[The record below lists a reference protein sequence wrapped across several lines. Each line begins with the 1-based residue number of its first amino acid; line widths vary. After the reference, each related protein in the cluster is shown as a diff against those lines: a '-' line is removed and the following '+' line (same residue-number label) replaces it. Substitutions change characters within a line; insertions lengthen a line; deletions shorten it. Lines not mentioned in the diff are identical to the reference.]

1 MAQSICNLFHKPRN
15 LRAQPYR
22 DAFMT
27 NQEIARILIHISE
40 ILDIQGD
47 NPFKIRAYI
56 KASQTT
62 ENLTY
67 QLSSLQDKDKTGQLP
82 GIGEGIAKKIKEL
95 METGKLKYYEDLKKS
110 EYAPLTEF
118 LKIPGMGPKHAGL
131 VYDKLGINTEN
142 GLKKAA
148 EEGKLR
154 VLHGLGE
161 KVEQNILQGIRQ
173 VQKYKERFP
182 LAFIYPRAQI
192 ILEEIKKLKEIEQ
205 ITLAGSLRR
214 MRETIADVDILAS
227 SDHAEKVMEAFVSLP
242 QTDKVAA
249 KGNTK
254 SSIVTKDGFQ
264 VDLRVVRPESFGAA
278 SHYFTGSKAHN
289 IRIRSLGADKRLRIN
304 EYGVFNKEKRI
315 AGKTEEEIFESVN
328 LPYIPPEQREDQGEI
343 EAAQNGKL
351 PSLIELQD
359 IKGDLHIHTSWTDG
373 NNTIEEMAQA
383 AQNRGYRYIAICDHS
398 PAVGIT
404 NGLTQERILKQI
416 EEIERLNRELKDF
429 KILSGIEVDIR
440 SNSQLDLADEILKE
454 LDLVVAA
461 VHTRF
466 SQPKGE
472 MTDRIMKAIENPNVD
487 IIAHPTGR
495 LIGKREPYQ
504 VDMDKIM
511 DACKANAKVLELNAY
526 PERLDLSGI
535 NCRKAKEKG
544 VKIAIST
551 DAHTDVHLRWM
562 KFGVAT
568 ARRGWIE
575 PHDVVNTLTLS
586 EFLEF
591 LGHRTF
597 KF

>member
-1 MAQSICNLFHKPRN
+1 
-15 LRAQPYR
+15 
-22 DAFMT
+22 MT
-27 NQEIARILIHISE
+27 NQEIAQILVHISN
-40 ILDIQGD
+40 ILDIQGE
-47 NPFKIRAYI
+47 NPFKIRAHI
-56 KASQTT
+56 KASQTI

-67 QLSSLQDKDKTGQLP
+67 QLSSLEDKDKIVGLP

-95 METGKLKYYEDLKKS
+95 LETGKLKYYEDLKKS

-118 LKIPGMGPKHAGL
+118 LKIPGTGPKHAKL
-131 VYDKLGINTEN
+131 VYDELGIRTEE

-161 KVEQNILQGIRQ
+161 KVEQNILQGIQQ
-173 VQKYKERFP
+173 VQKYKERLP

-192 ILEEIKKLKEIEQ
+192 ILEETRKIKEIKQ
-205 ITLAGSLRR
+205 IILAGSLRR

-227 SDHAEKVMEAFVSLP
+227 SDHAEEVMEDFVNLP
-242 QTDKVAA
+242 QADKVVA

-254 SSIVTKDGFQ
+254 SSIVTRDGFQ

-289 IRIRSLGADKRLRIN
+289 IRIRSLGVNKGLKIN
-304 EYGVFNKEKRI
+304 EYGVFKKEKRI
-315 AGKTEEEIFESVN
+315 AGETEEEIFKSVN
-328 LPYIPPEQREDQGEI
+328 LPYIPPELREDQGEI
-343 EAAQNGKL
+343 EVAQNGKI
-351 PSLIELQD
+351 PSLIELKD
-359 IKGDLHIHTSWTDG
+359 ITGDLHVHTDWTDG

-398 PAVGIT
+398 PTVGIT

-416 EEIERLNRELKDF
+416 KEIERLNRELKDF
-429 KILSGIEVDIR
+429 KILCGIEVDIR
-440 SNSQLDLADEILKE
+440 SNSQLDLDDEILKE

-466 SQPKGE
+466 SQPKDE
-472 MTDRIMKAIENPNVD
+472 MTKRIIKAIENPNVD

-526 PERLDLSGI
+526 PERLDLSDI
-535 NCRKAKEKG
+535 NCRKAREKG

-551 DAHTDVHLRWM
+551 DAHTDAHLGWM

-586 EFLEF
+586 ILPKF
-591 LGHRTF
+591 LGH
-597 KF
+597 